1 MGQVTEKE
9 MQMAFKHILTHKRNE
24 NTTTVASI
32 GRKFRNLALHSL
44 VTVKKSYIYIL
55 LVEMG
60 NRSTL

>member
-44 VTVKKSYIYIL
+44 VTVKKVTFIYCW
-55 LVEMG
+55 
-60 NRSTL
+60 